1 MCVSFRKLTILDF
14 EINFRIQRLSH
25 IHREENL
32 CVMRILILKK
42 SRSSTFI
49 HKVTP
54 FLPCAPNDHI
64 VNFEFTLWYSLKMKT
79 NFFISFVN
87 NMSYIELPIYEHPI
101 YINFNLNKKLPNKK
115 NPTTYCIKYFFRT
128 SENLT
133 KIIRLSKRKP
143 KYSNLQIRHV
153 K

>member
-32 CVMRILILKK
+32 CVMGILILKK

-54 FLPCAPNDHI
+54 FLPCAPNDCL
-64 VNFEFTLWYSLKMKT
+64 V
-79 NFFISFVN
+79 ISE
-87 NMSYIELPIYEHPI
+87 SYCK
-101 YINFNLNKKLPNKK
+101 F
-115 NPTTYCIKYFFRT
+115 
-128 SENLT
+128 
-133 KIIRLSKRKP
+133 
-143 KYSNLQIRHV
+143 
-153 K
+153 